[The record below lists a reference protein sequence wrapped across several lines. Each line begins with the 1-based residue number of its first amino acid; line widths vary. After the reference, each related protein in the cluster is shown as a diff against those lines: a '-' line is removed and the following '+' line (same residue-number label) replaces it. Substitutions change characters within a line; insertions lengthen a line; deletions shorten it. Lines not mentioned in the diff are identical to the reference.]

1 MKTNNK
7 TKLFKNKTKN
17 KTKTKTNINNNNK
30 VYYGGIRSIRSS
42 LGSLGSLGRSLRK
55 SIFKKSENKKE
66 IPKITEIP
74 EEEMYGVLNTFLS
87 PRSSVGSVKLE
98 QRKSSAN
105 SGLGRSSEGS
115 VNSGTRK
122 NSGLGTINSA
132 NSGTRKGSV
141 KSVNSVN
148 SGLGIEDIEETNNK
162 KEQKKFDKMVTK
174 LQKSDYILESKKLS
188 QNISNADIDYHLVTL
203 ELLYDLNREQFEI
216 ELKKIQ
222 KDTKLYDNIKNFLI
236 YKQDIELYNKLLR
249 VKNIY
254 ADLLPTTAFENLNP
268 HAKGKTLKGRILNQ
282 EVSEV

>member
-1 MKTNNK
+1 MKKNNK

-17 KTKTKTNINNNNK
+17 NNKTKTKTKTNINNK

-42 LGSLGSLGRSLRK
+42 LGKLGRSLRQ
-55 SIFKKSENKKE
+55 SIFKNSG
-66 IPKITEIP
+66 KITEIP
-74 EEEMYGVLNTFLS
+74 EIPEEEEENMYGDLPLPNIGL
-87 PRSSVGSVKLE
+87 VGSVKLE
-98 QRKSSAN
+98 KRKSSTNSLN
-105 SGLGRSSEGS
+105 SGLGTRSSEGS
-115 VNSGTRK
+115 VKLEKRK
-122 NSGLGTINSA
+122 SSANSGLGTINSA

-141 KSVNSVN
+141 NSVN
-148 SGLGIEDIEETNNK
+148 SGLGTEDIEETNNK
-162 KEQKKFDKMVTK
+162 KKQKIFDKMVTK

-236 YKQDIELYNKLLR
+236 FNNDIKLYNKLLR

-254 ADLLPTTAFENLNP
+254 ADLLPTTAFENLTH
-268 HAKGKTLKGRILNQ
+268 HAQSKNLKGRSLT
-282 EVSEV
+282 ETSEV

>member
-7 TKLFKNKTKN
+7 TKLFMNKTKN
-17 KTKTKTNINNNNK
+17 KTKTKTNINNNK

-42 LGSLGSLGRSLRK
+42 LGKLGSSLRQ
-55 SIFKKSENKKE
+55 SIFKNSGKNTKE
-66 IPKITEIP
+66 IRKIP
-74 EEEMYGVLNTFLS
+74 EEEEENMYEDLPLPNI
-87 PRSSVGSVKLE
+87 GSVKLE
-98 QRKSSAN
+98 KRKSSKNSLN

-203 ELLYDLNREQFEI
+203 ELLYKLNKEQFEI

-222 KDTKLYDNIKNFLI
+222 KDTELYNNIKNFLI
-236 YKQDIELYNKLLR
+236 FNNDIELYNKLLR
-249 VKNIY
+249 VK
-254 ADLLPTTAFENLNP
+254 FEKSASKL
-268 HAKGKTLKGRILNQ
+268 TQFLF
-282 EVSEV
+282 

>member
-1 MKTNNK
+1 
-7 TKLFKNKTKN
+7 
-17 KTKTKTNINNNNK
+17 
-30 VYYGGIRSIRSS
+30 
-42 LGSLGSLGRSLRK
+42 
-55 SIFKKSENKKE
+55 
-66 IPKITEIP
+66 
-74 EEEMYGVLNTFLS
+74 
-87 PRSSVGSVKLE
+87 
-98 QRKSSAN
+98 
-105 SGLGRSSEGS
+105 
-115 VNSGTRK
+115 
-122 NSGLGTINSA
+122 
-132 NSGTRKGSV
+132 
-141 KSVNSVN
+141 
-148 SGLGIEDIEETNNK
+148 
-162 KEQKKFDKMVTK
+162 MVTK

-268 HAKGKTLKGRILNQ
+268 HAKGIKLQGRILNQ